1 MADKYTFRVG
11 DEEVTVPAWATEDTL
26 GKVAKALNVTEAGS
40 VSAVIKKFGGKGT
53 TDTKTV
59 VGAAGAAAGSLDKVS
74 SSSVLAQK
82 AFDAVAA
89 TAEGVGTIGTSL
101 ANTGGSFESLNPII
115 DLATD
120 TLGSF
125 AKMIPIVGDGLA
137 QLIGIT
143 GELVKTANTIFDEF
157 LEAFDGV
164 AMQGMGLTTSF
175 VELQKEA
182 LKGRISLADLFNV
195 TGRAA
200 EGVIALGGSFDAGV
214 KRFTQIQNILQE
226 DGGPFQ
232 MALESFGMGA
242 VDTAEFLGDFIENQK
257 GNLILNTMSNK
268 QLAESAFAVIKN
280 QRQIAELTGTEVDD
294 LKAQQRAVAA
304 DMAFQARLQQ
314 LRNEGRTQ
322 EAFALE
328 QFVANLPTETAR
340 QAAKEM
346 QAFGG
351 ALATAE
357 TNLLNFATDGNLQ
370 ATIQQGFDE
379 IFATG
384 GKDIEDNLTRLVAP
398 VGDAVAGVA
407 TNSDALQAAVVT
419 IGDGTN
425 LFGEVV
431 KDNLD
436 KSKQLL
442 TIQEN
447 AGTSLVEQNEKLLQA
462 TNDAIAAIST
472 GETQG
477 VIDEFNAD
485 LITTRMML
493 DDLSTELQNLVIT
506 AFEPLTNAYASTVRS
521 AIGTLRELVAF
532 LESGGSLADFGK
544 SMRDTSMTQE
554 EVDAMNFFDKI
565 YQYGF
570 QALPFYEG
578 LGDLNFSPELA
589 TTETG
594 FFGQRKYNEDGSLK
608 TTMDIPNPDEGKV
621 DAAILAALEKQN
633 TILEDSNKHLKNTEK
648 NTQGPARSF

>member
-1 MADKYTFRVG
+1 
-11 DEEVTVPAWATEDTL
+11 
-26 GKVAKALNVTEAGS
+26 
-40 VSAVIKKFGGKGT
+40 
-53 TDTKTV
+53 
-59 VGAAGAAAGSLDKVS
+59 
-74 SSSVLAQK
+74 
-82 AFDAVAA
+82 
-89 TAEGVGTIGTSL
+89 
-101 ANTGGSFESLNPII
+101 
-115 DLATD
+115 
-120 TLGSF
+120 
-125 AKMIPIVGDGLA
+125 
-137 QLIGIT
+137 
-143 GELVKTANTIFDEF
+143 
-157 LEAFDGV
+157 
-164 AMQGMGLTTSF
+164 
-175 VELQKEA
+175 
-182 LKGRISLADLFNV
+182 
-195 TGRAA
+195 
-200 EGVIALGGSFDAGV
+200 
-214 KRFTQIQNILQE
+214 
-226 DGGPFQ
+226 
-232 MALESFGMGA
+232 
-242 VDTAEFLGDFIENQK
+242 
-257 GNLILNTMSNK
+257 
-268 QLAESAFAVIKN
+268 
-280 QRQIAELTGTEVDD
+280 
-294 LKAQQRAVAA
+294 
-304 DMAFQARLQQ
+304 
-314 LRNEGRTQ
+314 
-322 EAFALE
+322 
-328 QFVANLPTETAR
+328 
-340 QAAKEM
+340 
-346 QAFGG
+346 
-351 ALATAE
+351 
-357 TNLLNFATDGNLQ
+357 LNFATDGNLQ

-398 VGDAVAGVA
+398 VGDAVASVA